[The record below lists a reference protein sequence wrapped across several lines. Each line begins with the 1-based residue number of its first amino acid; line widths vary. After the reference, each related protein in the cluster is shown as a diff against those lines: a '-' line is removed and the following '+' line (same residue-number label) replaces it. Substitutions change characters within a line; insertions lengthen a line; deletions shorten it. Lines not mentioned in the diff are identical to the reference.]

1 MTQVNGRRRSA
12 IDVAIEKGIKSAI
25 QQHGKKVVE
34 EELSRLMRVR
44 SGPKGIDDWPKLRVL
59 LEQDVEKWL
68 KGNDPFD
75 TRKDYAIAKEFADSA
90 PGHSHP
96 STMKR
101 IQRKLKAK
109 NARKYYVFCR
119 AFLEARE
126 THPHARYFDALHQL
140 ALIQP
145 NGPWPSFIEAGRE
158 VLDDYSAKVGE
169 APTDLPISDIERAV
183 AKARGPIR
191 AGLLH
196 PASRRVLR

>member
-12 IDVAIEKGIKSAI
+12 IDVATEKGIKSAI

-44 SGPKGIDDWPKLRVL
+44 SGPKGIDDWSKLRVL
-59 LEQDVEKWL
+59 LEQDVEEWL

-75 TRKDYAIAKEFADSA
+75 TRKDYAIAKEFADSG

-109 NARKYYVFCR
+109 NARRYYVLCR

-126 THPHARYFDALHQL
+126 THPPIRYFDALREL
-140 ALIQP
+140 ASIQP
-145 NGPWPSFIEAGRE
+145 TGPWQQFIEAGRD
-158 VLDDYSAKVGE
+158 VLEEYSARLGE

-183 AKARGPIR
+183 VKARGPIR
-191 AGLLH
+191 AGLLYQK
-196 PASRRVLR
+196 V

>member
-1 MTQVNGRRRSA
+1 MRQVNGPTQSV
-12 IDVAIEKGIKSAI
+12 IDGATEDGIKSAI

-59 LEQDVEKWL
+59 LEQDVEEWL

-75 TRKDYAIAKEFADSA
+75 ARKDYAIAKGFADSA

-109 NARKYYVFCR
+109 NARRYYVLCR

-126 THPHARYFDALHQL
+126 THPHARYFDALHEL
-140 ALIQP
+140 TLIQP

-158 VLDDYSAKVGE
+158 VLEDYSATVGE

-183 AKARGPIR
+183 AKARGPIQT
-191 AGLLH
+191 GLLQQ
-196 PASRRVLR
+196 ASRRILR

>member
-1 MTQVNGRRRSA
+1 MRQVNRPTRSV
-12 IDVAIEKGIKSAI
+12 IDGDAEDGIKTAI
-25 QQHGKKVVE
+25 QQHGRKVVE

-44 SGPKGIDDWPKLRVL
+44 SGPKGIDDWPELRVL
-59 LEQDVEKWL
+59 LEQDVEEWL

-109 NARKYYVFCR
+109 NARRYYVFCR

-126 THPHARYFDALHQL
+126 THPNARYFDALREL

-145 NGPWPSFIEAGRE
+145 NGPWPSFIKAGRE
-158 VLDDYSAKVGE
+158 CLEDYSAKVGE